1 MQLKYTRHSLPLMNL
16 FTLYQTYTLAVQV
29 SDSIKMG
36 IYTWIVMSCP
46 YNADKVDNRYKYV
59 WVQKAVKFCNFG
71 KKNYKQNPLDE
82 SF

>member
-1 MQLKYTRHSLPLMNL
+1 MMQLKYTRHSLPLMNL

-29 SDSIKMG
+29 SDSIKWEFTPG
-36 IYTWIVMSCP
+36 LLCHAH
-46 YNADKVDNRYKYV
+46 NADKVDNRYKYV